1 MSLIPFL
8 TIIVLFFFYQL
19 LNKHYFGV
27 VSLLF
32 LTYIGMFFAS
42 FLLNMSGF
50 FESVFPLSLASMTYF
65 TLCLT
70 IMFLGFMGFRDHK
83 LTRIKIENLPLYR
96 AMEFFLIVGGFSAIA
111 FFLPFASF
119 AISGDLRAKRIA
131 FDAAAQVQTLGR
143 FGLINS
149 FFSLVANLFILAMIC
164 SFINL
169 IPLNGKRRVKRS
181 LLLMF
186 SSLSYVVYVLAY
198 VGRDGV
204 VFWVMSFIFCFL
216 LFRPGFI
223 PFEYRRKFKRL
234 ASIVAIIIMIPF
246 LLISVDRFKES
257 PGGIVWSFINYY
269 GQQVNNLNDKFT
281 VNPPIT
287 YGRTSFPV
295 FVSFLESSGVS
306 IPQENDLRFYMLRH
320 GTKPWVFGTY
330 ISSFLSNFG
339 RIGTMIFILLLSLVT
354 RITLRKSVLKGVI
367 NFSNLIIF
375 TLIYQFFYWG
385 VFYFR
390 QYSANY
396 YIIFMVLL
404 FVLFKLSWYPT
415 CYVCVR
421 KQEF

>member
-1 MSLIPFL
+1 
-8 TIIVLFFFYQL
+8 
-19 LNKHYFGV
+19 
-27 VSLLF
+27 
-32 LTYIGMFFAS
+32 
-42 FLLNMSGF
+42 
-50 FESVFPLSLASMTYF
+50 
-65 TLCLT
+65 
-70 IMFLGFMGFRDHK
+70 MGFRDHK
-83 LTRIKIENLPLYR
+83 LTGIKIENLPLYR

-119 AISGDLRAKRIA
+119 AISGDSRTKRIVL
-131 FDAAAQVQTLGR
+131 DAAVQAQTLGR

-169 IPLNGKRRVKRS
+169 VPMNGKRRVKRS

-186 SSLSYVVYVLAY
+186 SSLSYVVYILAY

-204 VFWVMSFIFCFL
+204 VYWVMSFIFCFL

-223 PFEYRRKFKRL
+223 SFEHKRKFKRL
-234 ASIVAIIIMIPF
+234 ALIVAIIILIPF
-246 LLISVDRFKES
+246 LLITFDRFKES
-257 PGGIVWSFINYY
+257 PGGIVWSLINYY
-269 GQQVNNLNDKFT
+269 GQQVNNLNDKFII
-281 VNPPIT
+281 NPPIT

-306 IPQENDLRFYMLRH
+306 IPQENDFRAYMLRY
-320 GTKPWVFGTY
+320 GAKPWVFGTY

-339 RIGTMIFILLLSLVT
+339 QMGTIIFILFLSLVA
-354 RITLRKSVLKGVI
+354 RMTLRKSALKGVI

-404 FVLFKLSWYPT
+404 FVLFKLSWCRT

-421 KQEF
+421 KQELRKNTAVQNKLKQKT